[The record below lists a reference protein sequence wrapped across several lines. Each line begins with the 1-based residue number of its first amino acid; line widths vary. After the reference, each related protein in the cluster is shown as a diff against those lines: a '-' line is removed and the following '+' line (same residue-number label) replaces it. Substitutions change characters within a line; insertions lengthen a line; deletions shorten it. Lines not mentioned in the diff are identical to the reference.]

1 MRPPTRSLAGCVLLS
16 GVLGSIHAY
25 SLFIESFE
33 SDLGVGRGGAGAP
46 YSVALASLTLAVLVS
61 HRLFRL
67 VPGPLV
73 VLIASGGAA
82 IGLLLAASA
91 NSLAGVVLGYG
102 IVFGA
107 FNGLGYAFSLQRAS
121 ESNPDRR
128 GFALGLVTAA
138 YALGGASTALVLD
151 KHVAASGA
159 TSALRWLALAIAVTG
174 IVTSALLANN
184 DSPARGSSARLSSAN
199 LRTLAPLWM
208 AYLLAVLAGL
218 MALGHAAAIVD
229 DAGGPGGAAVV
240 AAGLASA
247 CRRPDGDRSSAAP
260 TSTRIGHCARRRCH
274 GFSWCRPDGRR
285 SRDCFH
291 LRSVNSHLPAR
302 CRPEIRSGRL
312 LPGLRPCIHRL
323 GHRWFG
329 RSRRRR
335 PPIRSDRLLPDTHV
349 PGRRSGHRFSC
360 RRQTAVRRQG
370 VGRLVDRH
378 QFGDDDQSHNGDIDY
393 AHHFERLLH
402 VVPAQVARRDLVI
415 QVL

>member
-33 SDLGVGRGGAGAP
+33 SDLGVGRGEAGAP
-46 YSVALASLTLAVLVS
+46 YSVALASLTVAVLVS

-73 VLIASGGAA
+73 ALIASGGAA

-247 CRRPDGDRSSAAP
+247 SGGLWIALVADRTA
-260 TSTRIGHCARRRCH
+260 TDR
-274 GFSWCRPDGRR
+274 
-285 SRDCFH
+285 
-291 LRSVNSHLPAR
+291 LL
-302 CRPEIRSGRL
+302 RL
-312 LPGLRPCIHRL
+312 LPLGSATVLVVAAMASHGVVLMVAVAGIAFTYGALIAIYPLAVAQRFGQDGYSQAYGRVFTAWGTAGLVGPVGA
-323 GHRWFG
+323 GHLFEVTGSYRIPMFLAAAAAIG
-329 RSRRRR
+329 S
-335 PPIRSDRLLPDTHV
+335 
-349 PGRRSGHRFSC
+349 
-360 RRQTAVRRQG
+360 AV
-370 VGRLVDRH
+370 
-378 QFGDDDQSHNGDIDY
+378 
-393 AHHFERLLH
+393 
-402 VVPAQVARRDLVI
+402 VARQLSVDKE
-415 QVL
+415 

>member
-33 SDLGVGRGGAGAP
+33 SDLGVGRGEAGAP
-46 YSVALASLTLAVLVS
+46 YSVALASLTVVVLVS

-247 CRRPDGDRSSAAP
+247 SGGLWIALVADRTA
-260 TSTRIGHCARRRCH
+260 TDR
-274 GFSWCRPDGRR
+274 
-285 SRDCFH
+285 
-291 LRSVNSHLPAR
+291 LL
-302 CRPEIRSGRL
+302 RL
-312 LPGLRPCIHRL
+312 LPLGSAIVLVVAAMASHGVVLMVAVAGIAFTYGALIAIYPLAVAQRFGQDGYSQAYGRVFTAWGTAGLVGPVGA
-323 GHRWFG
+323 GHLFEVTGSYRIPMFLAAAAAIG
-329 RSRRRR
+329 S
-335 PPIRSDRLLPDTHV
+335 
-349 PGRRSGHRFSC
+349 
-360 RRQTAVRRQG
+360 AV
-370 VGRLVDRH
+370 
-378 QFGDDDQSHNGDIDY
+378 
-393 AHHFERLLH
+393 
-402 VVPAQVARRDLVI
+402 VARQLSVDKE
-415 QVL
+415 

>member
-247 CRRPDGDRSSAAP
+247 SGGLWIALVADRTA
-260 TSTRIGHCARRRCH
+260 TDR
-274 GFSWCRPDGRR
+274 
-285 SRDCFH
+285 
-291 LRSVNSHLPAR
+291 LL
-302 CRPEIRSGRL
+302 RL
-312 LPGLRPCIHRL
+312 LPL
-323 GHRWFG
+323 GSATVLVVAAMASHGVVLMVAVAGIAFTYGALIAIYPLVVAQRFG
-329 RSRRRR
+329 QDGYSQAY
-335 PPIRSDRLLPDTHV
+335 
-349 PGRRSGHRFSC
+349 GRVFTAWGTACLVGPVGAGHLFEVTGSYRIPMFLAAAAAIGS
-360 RRQTAVRRQG
+360 AV
-370 VGRLVDRH
+370 
-378 QFGDDDQSHNGDIDY
+378 
-393 AHHFERLLH
+393 
-402 VVPAQVARRDLVI
+402 VARQLSVDKE
-415 QVL
+415 

>member
-33 SDLGVGRGGAGAP
+33 SDLGVGRGEAGAP

-218 MALGHAAAIVD
+218 MALGHSAAIVD

-247 CRRPDGDRSSAAP
+247 SGGLWIALVADRTA
-260 TSTRIGHCARRRCH
+260 TDR
-274 GFSWCRPDGRR
+274 
-285 SRDCFH
+285 
-291 LRSVNSHLPAR
+291 LL
-302 CRPEIRSGRL
+302 RL
-312 LPGLRPCIHRL
+312 LPLGSATVLVVAAMASHGVVLMVAVAGIAFTYGALIAIYPLAVAQRFGQDGYSQAYGRVFTAWGTAGLVGPVGA
-323 GHRWFG
+323 GHLFEVTGSYRIPMFLAAAAAIG
-329 RSRRRR
+329 S
-335 PPIRSDRLLPDTHV
+335 
-349 PGRRSGHRFSC
+349 
-360 RRQTAVRRQG
+360 AV
-370 VGRLVDRH
+370 
-378 QFGDDDQSHNGDIDY
+378 
-393 AHHFERLLH
+393 
-402 VVPAQVARRDLVI
+402 VARQLSVDKEWDD
-415 QVL
+415 